1 MDAQELRARTAWG
14 LIAKP
19 ADPLAWNLQE
29 TVGPEQA
36 LAEVVG
42 KQSLRQVALLLE
54 KHLNGLSPAFETL
67 AGYRRAYRPERL
79 ELSLALQRERD
90 TVAISAGHPWW
101 PARVEDLGEYAPST
115 LWVRGSMQ
123 HSSHTQGVALVGN
136 HVPTGAGRQAALAL
150 ADVALER
157 GVTIMSGG
165 SRGVAT
171 DAHRRAVHRGGI
183 SLAVLAG
190 GLDTLHPPENA
201 SLFQRVCQRGAL
213 ISESPHTVEP
223 STQGFLGRN
232 RIIAALAEGTVVVQ
246 AEYRSGAIS
255 VGYHAAALGRHVG
268 IVPASW
274 HDAHSAGC
282 WRIYRECGAI
292 VLTEPA
298 ELSLVIPGVPWRAP
312 HSEAR
317 TSHDRIQSASPR

>member
-1 MDAQELRARTAWG
+1 MDAKELRARTAWG

-19 ADPLAWNLQE
+19 ADPLAWHLQQ
-29 TVGPEQA
+29 TVGPEEA
-36 LAEVVG
+36 LAEIVG
-42 KQSLRQVALLLE
+42 KQSLGRVALLLE
-54 KHLNGLSPAFETL
+54 KRLNGVRPPLDTL
-67 AGYRRAYRPERL
+67 ASYRREYRPERL
-79 ELSLALQRERD
+79 DLSLTLQRERD

-101 PARVEDLGEYAPST
+101 PARIEDLEAYAPAT
-115 LWVRGSMQ
+115 LWVKGSLQ

-282 WRIYRECGAI
+282 WRIYRECGAM

-298 ELSLVIPGVPWRAP
+298 ELSLVIPGVPWMSSP
-312 HSEAR
+312 SEAR
-317 TSHDRIQSASPR
+317 TSNDRI

>member
-1 MDAQELRARTAWG
+1 MDAKELRARTAWG

-19 ADPLAWNLQE
+19 ADPLAWHLQQ
-29 TVGPEQA
+29 TVGPEEA
-36 LAEVVG
+36 LAEIVG
-42 KQSLRQVALLLE
+42 KQSLGRVALLLE
-54 KHLNGLSPAFETL
+54 KRLNGVRPPLDTL
-67 AGYRRAYRPERL
+67 ASYRREYRPERL
-79 ELSLALQRERD
+79 DLSLTLQRERD

-101 PARVEDLGEYAPST
+101 PARIEDLEAYAPAT
-115 LWVRGSMQ
+115 LWVKGSLQ

-136 HVPTGAGRQAALAL
+136 HVPTRAGRQAALAL

-157 GVTIMSGG
+157 GVTIVSGG
-165 SRGVAT
+165 SRGIST

-183 SLAVLAG
+183 TVAVLAG
-190 GLDTLHPPENA
+190 GLDALYPPENT
-201 SLFQRVCQRGAL
+201 SLFHRVCQRGAL

-232 RIIAALAEGTVVVQ
+232 RTIAALAEGTVVVQ
-246 AEYRSGAIS
+246 AEYRCGAIS

-274 HDAHSAGC
+274 QDSHSAGC
-282 WRIYRECGAI
+282 WRIYRECGAM

-298 ELSLVIPGVPWRAP
+298 ELSLVIPGVPWRSSL
-312 HSEAR
+312 SEAR
-317 TSHDRIQSASPR
+317 TSYDRI

>member
-1 MDAQELRARTAWG
+1 MDSHELRARTAWG

-19 ADPLAWNLQE
+19 ADPLAWHLQQ
-29 TVGPEQA
+29 TMGPEEA

-42 KQSLRQVALLLE
+42 KQSLGRVARVLE
-54 KHLNGLSPAFETL
+54 RRLNGLRPPVDTL
-67 AGYRRAYRPERL
+67 ASYRSEYRLERL
-79 ELSLALQRERD
+79 ELSLTLQRERD

-101 PARVEDLGEYAPST
+101 PARVEDLGAYAPAT
-115 LWVRGSMQ
+115 LWVAGSMQ

-136 HVPTGAGRQAALAL
+136 HAPTRAGRQAALAL
-150 ADVALER
+150 ADVALGN
-157 GVTIMSGG
+157 GVTIISGG
-165 SRGVAT
+165 SRGIAT

-190 GLDTLHPPENA
+190 GLDALYPSDNA
-201 SLFQRVCQRGAL
+201 GLFQRVRQRGGL

-223 STQGFLGRN
+223 STEGFLGRN

-268 IVPASW
+268 VVPASW
-274 HDAHSAGC
+274 HDTHSAGC

-292 VLTEPA
+292 VLTDPA
-298 ELSLVIPGVPWRAP
+298 ELSLVIPGVPFP
-312 HSEAR
+312 TSLYEAR
-317 TSHDRIQSASPR
+317 TSYDRV

>member
-1 MDAQELRARTAWG
+1 
-14 LIAKP
+14 
-19 ADPLAWNLQE
+19 
-29 TVGPEQA
+29 
-36 LAEVVG
+36 
-42 KQSLRQVALLLE
+42 ALLLG
-54 KHLNGLSPAFETL
+54 KRLNGLSPPVETL
-67 AGYRRAYRPERL
+67 AEYRRAYRPERL

-101 PARVEDLGEYAPST
+101 PARLEDLGSYAPRT
-115 LWVRGSMQ
+115 LWVAGSLQ

-136 HVPTGAGRQAALAL
+136 HVPTRAGRQAALSL

-165 SRGVAT
+165 SRGIAT

-190 GLDTLHPPENA
+190 GLDALYPPENA
-201 SLFQRVCQRGAL
+201 SLFQRVRQRGAL
-213 ISESPHTVEP
+213 ISESPHTVEL
-223 STQGFLGRN
+223 STQGFLRRN

-268 IVPASW
+268 VVPASW
-274 HDAHSAGC
+274 HDTHSAGC

-298 ELSLVIPGVPWRAP
+298 ELSLVIPGVPFPTPRY
-312 HSEAR
+312 EAR
-317 TSHDRIQSASPR
+317 TSHDRV